1 MPQRRFCRRPC
12 RRPFQGT
19 AGPATAAPPGA
30 TTAPASRSCTYVR
43 SAGFAAN
50 FARFGRRAA
59 RSACHRAAV
68 ARYSRAP
75 PRVAALRRSSREIVE
90 AARPRRRAT
99 SRTPEPCA
107 RHSAISSRSANDRL
121 RPDGGSDDGD
131 RCEGA
136 IPPAWRNHRNPTGC
150 ETPTFIAASSLDNPA
165 AMNAQNRRRCSC
177 RASGGRPGDLS
188 SLRNARS
195 ERRLRVPIANPSVEA
210 LRRPLESALHTP
222 VAMVDQPRRRL
233 PPLQAHPQGVA
244 RQLGPEV
251 VGHRPADDLARGHV
265 LDRGQVQ
272 PALAG
277 RDVGEVGQPDRV
289 RSLGGELPVEQV
301 GRDREV
307 VAAVGGPRD
316 AAPPARD
323 GEAALAHEPR
333 HPLAADPD
341 ALRPQLGVHARA
353 AVGAPAG
360 LEDRRDP
367 LAHPSVIAPAPAPA
381 PARSAAEPGVE
392 AAHRDAHDPAQRPD
406 RERRT
411 LGGDEALPHETAA
424 SLAKKA
430 AAFLRI
436 SFSCSSRFTSRRSRA
451 SSAASAFCRARASA
465 VPAARCSLRQRLRW
479 LAGPPSPWAPAC
491 RVLPLAASR
500 LTASLSYSAVNRRRF
515 LVPIPRSRCWWA
527 PPYGGVHPAG
537 AGSARRE

>member
-1 MPQRRFCRRPC
+1 
-12 RRPFQGT
+12 
-19 AGPATAAPPGA
+19 
-30 TTAPASRSCTYVR
+30 
-43 SAGFAAN
+43 
-50 FARFGRRAA
+50 
-59 RSACHRAAV
+59 
-68 ARYSRAP
+68 
-75 PRVAALRRSSREIVE
+75 
-90 AARPRRRAT
+90 
-99 SRTPEPCA
+99 
-107 RHSAISSRSANDRL
+107 
-121 RPDGGSDDGD
+121 
-131 RCEGA
+131 
-136 IPPAWRNHRNPTGC
+136 
-150 ETPTFIAASSLDNPA
+150 
-165 AMNAQNRRRCSC
+165 
-177 RASGGRPGDLS
+177 
-188 SLRNARS
+188 
-195 ERRLRVPIANPSVEA
+195 
-210 LRRPLESALHTP
+210 
-222 VAMVDQPRRRL
+222 MVDQPRRRL
-233 PPLQAHPQGVA
+233 PPLQGHPQGVA

-251 VGHRPADDLARGHV
+251 VGHRPADDLTRGHV

-277 RDVGEVGQPDRV
+277 RDVGDVGQPDRV
-289 RSLGGELPVEQV
+289 RSLGGEPPVEQV

-360 LEDRRDP
+360 LEDPRHP
-367 LAHPSVIAPAPAPA
+367 LAPPSVIAPA

-411 LGGDEALPHETAA
+411 LGGDEAVPHETAA

-436 SFSCSSRFTSRRSRA
+436 SSPAPSRFPPRRSRA

-465 VPAARCSLRQRLRW
+465 VPAARCSLRQPLSW
-479 LAGPPSPWAPAC
+479 LAWTPSSWATAC
-491 RVLPLAASR
+491 RVLPPSASR

-537 AGSARRE
+537 AGSPTSSSSAWRHVRCCRNNGAKVRMTAAKRVGRGIAASLGGDAPVYRRP